1 MPRTRHQKS
10 IELSRDCRFP
20 VFLFFSL
27 GGRKCRNPTGFT
39 QQSHK
44 KALSLYLMR
53 IKSQAVALVHR
64 QSHRTPVS
72 RHPQWQD
79 LCTVLSGQPAQMGLV
94 FFGIKGTGAVNQVT
108 RSEEHTSELQSRPHL
123 VCRLLLE
130 KKKVHGA
137 EGGEP
142 GARG

>member
-79 LCTVLSGQPAQMGLV
+79 LCTELRGQPAQMGLV

-108 RSEEHTSELQSRPHL
+108 ALLKGGDRKST
-123 VCRLLLE
+123 RLNSSHVRISYAVFCL
-130 KKKVHGA
+130 KKKKKKKKKT
-137 EGGEP
+137 
-142 GARG
+142 